1 MVTAIIPNDSVFEKI
16 MEEKPHRMKI
26 ELYDGGYSIIECYG
40 IAKASPAPDGV
51 IYSCRYEE
59 EGFVY
64 KGEAAYIWVGGKWI
78 K

>member
-1 MVTAIIPNDSVFEKI
+1 
-16 MEEKPHRMKI
+16 MKI

-40 IAKASPAPDGV
+40 IASASPPPTGV
-51 IYSCRYEE
+51 IYSCRYDE

-64 KGEAAYIWVGGKWI
+64 KGEAAYIWVGGKRI

>member
-1 MVTAIIPNDSVFEKI
+1 
-16 MEEKPHRMKI
+16 MKI

-40 IAKASPAPDGV
+40 IASSAPDGV

-64 KGEAAYIWVGGKWI
+64 KGEAAYIRVGEK
-78 K
+78 

>member
-1 MVTAIIPNDSVFEKI
+1 
-16 MEEKPHRMKI
+16 MKI

-40 IAKASPAPDGV
+40 IAKASSAPDGV

-64 KGEAAYIWVGGKWI
+64 KGEAAYIRVGEKWI